1 MIGAK
6 TSLAETCVFGRA
18 VGLKY
23 QLQPGARSVPSMKPV
38 YKVIFH
44 NQGKIYQLH
53 ASSISQGAMYAFVE
67 IEDIIFDEHTELIVD
82 PSEEK
87 LKDEFA
93 GVEKTYV
100 PLHSIIRIDVV
111 SKKGSNKIVDSD
123 PGHNITPFP
132 VAMPPGSDNP

>member
-1 MIGAK
+1 
-6 TSLAETCVFGRA
+6 
-18 VGLKY
+18 
-23 QLQPGARSVPSMKPV
+23 MKAV

-53 ASSISQGAMYAFVE
+53 ASSVGQGAMYAFVE
-67 IEDIIFDEHTELIVD
+67 IEGIIFDEHTVLVD

-100 PLHSIIRIDVV
+100 PMHSIIRIDKV
-111 SKKGSNKIVDSD
+111 SKKGSNKIVDSGID
-123 PGHNITPFP
+123 GNITPFP
-132 VAMPPGSDNP
+132 LTMPPKSDNN